1 MAVSLQKGANISL
14 SQTDSGL
21 KKLLCG
27 LGWDSRLTTGDD
39 FDLDVSVFMV
49 TEAGKVRSDS
59 DFIFYN
65 NMKDSDCSVEYL
77 GDNLTGI
84 GDGDDEQVI
93 LHLDKVPEAIVKLV
107 FAVTIHEASVRGQN
121 FGQVQNA
128 FMRLSN
134 KQTGQELAR
143 FDLSEDFST
152 ETSVNFGEVYRY
164 GVEWKFKAVGQG
176 FSGGLSELAKNYGV
190 TI

>member
-1 MAVSLQKGANISL
+1 
-14 SQTDSGL
+14 
-21 KKLLCG
+21 
-27 LGWDSRLTTGDD
+27 
-39 FDLDVSVFMV
+39 
-49 TEAGKVRSDS
+49 
-59 DFIFYN
+59 
-65 NMKDSDCSVEYL
+65 MKDSDCSVEYL

-107 FAVTIHEASVRGQN
+107 FAVTIHEASVRAQN

-134 KQTGQELAR
+134 KQTDQELAR